1 MKVLAMGLPRTGS
14 ASIAEALRI
23 LGYDGVYHG
32 INALSSPADWT
43 ILSRACDATFPNLP
57 TYTGKPF
64 TKEDWEELYGPYEA
78 TTDVAAV
85 FGRHLFEAYPDTK
98 VILVIRDF
106 DAWFRSI
113 DEGVLSSLWGP
124 MATVSANV
132 IEPILGSVA
141 GAASRKMMLGLF
153 RAQSVEECRRN
164 AREAYDRHHRE
175 LREAV
180 PEGQLLEYRMGEGWE
195 PLCEFL
201 GKPVPDTEFPWV
213 NEAAAL
219 KKVVMDRI
227 KANAKAA
234 LKKVAPWVVGAGAV
248 AAGTWTLLKRT

>member
-248 AAGTWTLLKRT
+248 AAGTWTWLKRT